1 MSDYERRVTV
11 ERLELRAGDGE
22 RPRLIGF
29 ASVYNSKSLDLGG
42 FVEIVRPGAFKRTL
56 AAGADV
62 RALVNHDPSLI
73 IGRTKA
79 GSLVLTDDDR
89 GLRVEI
95 TPPDTQTGRDIVE
108 NVRNGNIDGM
118 SFGFITRKDA
128 WDVGVTPAL
137 RELLDVELLDV
148 SPVTYPAYP
157 KTDIAMRALEHAR
170 STTPVV
176 VPGGAHGAD
185 EDRRRRLRLA
195 ELG

>member
-1 MSDYERRVTV
+1 
-11 ERLELRAGDGE
+11 
-22 RPRLIGF
+22 
-29 ASVYNSKSLDLGG
+29 
-42 FVEIVRPGAFKRTL
+42 
-56 AAGADV
+56 
-62 RALVNHDPSLI
+62 
-73 IGRTKA
+73 
-79 GSLVLTDDDR
+79 VLTDDDR

-157 KTDIAMRALEHAR
+157 KTDIALRALEHAK

-176 VPGGAHGAD
+176 VPGASD
-185 EDRRRRLRLA
+185 DRRRRLRLA

>member
-79 GSLVLTDDDR
+79 GSLILTDDDR

-157 KTDIAMRALEHAR
+157 KTDIALRALEQAR
-170 STTPVV
+170 STTPGVV
-176 VPGGAHGAD
+176 QEALSGAD
-185 EDRRRRLRLA
+185 IDRRRRLRLA